1 MSKYSSIKSIA
12 QLEVAR
18 KALKKEIVAKQ
29 VDIYLDVQD
38 LKSGLSP
45 AHLLLTGVT
54 SVAPNLILRNV
65 AWPVRKL
72 LLAAVRKVKSKL
84 IK

>member
-29 VDIYLDVQD
+29 VDIYLDIQD
-38 LKSGLSP
+38 IKDSFTPSRLI
-45 AHLLLTGVT
+45 LTGVT
-54 SVAPNLILRNV
+54 SVAPNLLLRNV

-72 LLAAVRKVKSKL
+72 FLAAVRKVKSKL